1 MSRTVDMT
9 VGNPTKHLLSFAFP
23 LLLANLGQQFYMI
36 VDAAIVG
43 RGVGV
48 KALAAVGATDWSYWL
63 ILWSISGLTQGFST
77 FVSRHFGEK
86 NYKELNKVVAMS
98 ALLCAVIG
106 GTLTI
111 AGIFAAKPLLLMLNT
126 PEDIIGSA
134 YTYLVTMVA
143 GTIIVMAYN
152 MSSSILR
159 AFGDGRS
166 PLIAMVIAA
175 TVNIGLDCLFV
186 FVFEWGIFGAAIA
199 SVMSQFVSFVFCFLR
214 VRTIEYIELC
224 PEARKIDWSVV
235 KDMLVFG
242 LPIAIQYMI
251 IAGGGIILQ
260 SSVNLQGSIFIAG
273 YTATNKVYGLL
284 ECSATALGLAC
295 STFFAQNYG
304 AGKYERVKA
313 GVKNASLIVFGL
325 AALVLLFVHFTKRLL
340 LQLFL
345 DVNEAGGPEALE
357 IGVHYLIIMAGFF
370 VILFLIY
377 VFRNALH
384 AMEISVWSMISGIV
398 EFFCRVF
405 MAKVAINWIGSDALF
420 ISEPVAWFGALLCV
434 MLPYFHYRKTLLC
447 DGKNEARST
456 G

>member
-9 VGNPTKHLLSFAFP
+9 VGNPTRHLLSFAFP

-98 ALLCAVIG
+98 AFLCAVIG
-106 GTLTI
+106 GTLTV
-111 AGIFAAKPLLLMLNT
+111 AGILAAKPLLVLLNT

-134 YTYLVTMVA
+134 HTYLVTMVA
-143 GTIIVMAYN
+143 GTLIVMAYN
-152 MSSSILR
+152 MTSSILR

-175 TVNIGLDCLFV
+175 TLNIGLDCLFV
-186 FVFEWGIFGAAIA
+186 FVFKWGIFGAAVA
-199 SVMSQFVSFVFCFLR
+199 SVLSQFVSFLFCFFR
-214 VRTIEYIELC
+214 VRTIEYIDLN
-224 PEARKIDWSVV
+224 PEARKIDWPVV
-235 KDMLVFG
+235 KDMLLFG
-242 LPIAIQYMI
+242 LPIAMQYVI
-251 IAGGGIILQ
+251 IAAGGILLQ

-304 AGKYERVKA
+304 AGKYERVKT

-325 AALVLLFVHFTKRLL
+325 AALVLVFVHFTKRLL

-345 DVNEAGGPEALE
+345 DINEVGGPEALE
-357 IGVHYLIIMAGFF
+357 VGAHYLSIMVGFF

-384 AMEISVWSMISGIV
+384 AMEISVWSMISGVV

-405 MAKVAINWIGSDALF
+405 MAKVAINWLGSDALF

-434 MLPYFHYRKTLLC
+434 MLPYFHYRKTLLT
-447 DGKNEARST
+447 GKAERHSAS
-456 G
+456 